1 MLSVPVVPK
10 RDTNGM
16 LEAPTFIYFDGYMV
30 CMSKML
36 ISISFHLYEQYS
48 LPTYTAGVALF
59 DETYVIHFQNSSR
72 F

>member
-36 ISISFHLYEQYS
+36 ISISFHLYE
-48 LPTYTAGVALF
+48 YTAGIALF
-59 DETYVIHFQNSSR
+59 DETYVIHFQNSSQ